1 VKIFVAGATGAIG
14 TRLVPMLVENGHT
27 VVAMTSSPGKV
38 DRLRATGA
46 EPVVVDGLDREATV
60 AAVRQAAPEVVVN
73 QMSALAE
80 ATDLKHFDREFALTN
95 RLRTAGN
102 DHLLEGA
109 LTCGARRFITQSFGN
124 WNYARTGDNVKA
136 ETDPLDPDPP
146 ANQRESLAAMRHL
159 EATTTGAA
167 GIEGVVLR
175 YANFYGPGTSYAS
188 DGLLTQMLR
197 KRRLP
202 IIGDGAGVWSFIHLD
217 DAATATLA
225 FVERGAPGI
234 YNVADDEPAAVRDW
248 IPELARAVGA
258 KPPRRVPVWLGRI
271 AVGEVGVSLMTKIR
285 GASNQ
290 KIKRELGWQPA
301 FPTYREGFHAGLVTS

>member
-27 VVAMTSSPGKV
+27 VVGMTSSPGKV

-109 LTCGARRFITQSFGN
+109 LTCRARRFITQSFGN

-258 KPPRRVPVWLGRI
+258 KPPRRVPAWLGRI